1 MFQSFMKSGRHYRA
15 RSETRNPKGAREW
28 RWVSRLQAVRMQ
40 NGNLP
45 PEAGHRTRPTQ
56 RRWLMAFRPK
66 DLAGNFKFR
75 QCLRMVRLVLFDV
88 DGTLVHTGR
97 AGSQAFAKTFAT
109 EFNAHD
115 GIEKIKF
122 AGRTDVS
129 LVREF
134 FGYHNIPATPENFQR
149 FFERFVFWLDRMVA
163 QGNGEICRGVPEFLD
178 ELRTL
183 PHPPV
188 LGLLTG
194 NIRLGAEIKLR
205 RYGLWHLFETG
216 GFADDHEDRNHIAAA
231 ALERGRRV
239 LGKNLRPEEIVVV
252 GDTPFDIR
260 CGKFI
265 GAKVL
270 AVATGGAK
278 LDELKRHQPDWV
290 VEDLTRVS
298 AREVCDQR

>member
-1 MFQSFMKSGRHYRA
+1 
-15 RSETRNPKGAREW
+15 
-28 RWVSRLQAVRMQ
+28 
-40 NGNLP
+40 
-45 PEAGHRTRPTQ
+45 
-56 RRWLMAFRPK
+56 
-66 DLAGNFKFR
+66 
-75 QCLRMVRLVLFDV
+75 
-88 DGTLVHTGR
+88 
-97 AGSQAFAKTFAT
+97 
-109 EFNAHD
+109 
-115 GIEKIKF
+115 
-122 AGRTDVS
+122 
-129 LVREF
+129 
-134 FGYHNIPATPENFQR
+134 
-149 FFERFVFWLDRMVA
+149 
-163 QGNGEICRGVPEFLD
+163 VPEFID
-178 ELRTL
+178 GLRTL
-183 PHPPV
+183 PHPPT

-205 RYGLWHLFETG
+205 HYGLWDFFETG

-278 LDELKRHQPDWV
+278 LDELKRHQPDWA
-290 VEDLTRVS
+290 VEDLTRVG